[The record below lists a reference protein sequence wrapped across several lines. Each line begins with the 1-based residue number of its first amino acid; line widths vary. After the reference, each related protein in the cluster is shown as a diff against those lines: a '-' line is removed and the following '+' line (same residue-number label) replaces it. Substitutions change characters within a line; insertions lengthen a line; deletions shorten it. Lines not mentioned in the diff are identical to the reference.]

1 MWKVKVKSNFSFAKL
16 VRELPKIIDSSL
28 EDIGK
33 DSADISKKNIDKQVN
48 FRGSRYKDLEQSTIN
63 KRRAGLYVRNEKVKP
78 QTGITPLKYTNKLYE
93 SIKGNKKGLYMEHYG
108 ELHHKGIDTST
119 KDIHGFPIT
128 ITRDVQPVRA
138 FIGVGMSEKSE
149 KKFYDNLKKGL
160 KK

>member
-16 VRELPKIIDSSL
+16 LKELPKIIDSSL

-33 DSADISKKNIDKQVN
+33 DSANISKKNIDTVKHGIPLSITTQ
-48 FRGSRYKDLEQSTIN
+48 I
-63 KRRAGLYVRNEKVKP
+63 ARNEGFYVNNTRKP
-78 QTGITPLKYTNKLYE
+78 RTDSKIPLKYTETLYN

-108 ELHHKGIDTST
+108 ELHHKGITNKT
-119 KDIHGFPIT
+119 A
-128 ITRDVQPVRA
+128 TRPRRE
-138 FIGVGMSEKSE
+138 FIETTMSEKTE